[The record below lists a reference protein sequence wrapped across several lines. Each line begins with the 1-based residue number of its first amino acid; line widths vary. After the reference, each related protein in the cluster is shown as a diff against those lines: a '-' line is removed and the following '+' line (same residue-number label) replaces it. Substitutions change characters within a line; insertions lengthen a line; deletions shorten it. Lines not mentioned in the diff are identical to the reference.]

1 MRVPVLPHPVPAA
14 AVLAACLVAA
24 GCSDAGRLPVH
35 PAAGQV
41 LLAGKPV
48 AQALVVLHPE
58 DNAAPDPV
66 RPQATAEPDGTFRL
80 STYETG
86 DGAPAGTYRV
96 TVTRWRSPAKGRGGP
111 A

>member
-1 MRVPVLPHPVPAA
+1 MRVPVSLSTLL
-14 AVLAACLVAA
+14 AVCLGSA
-24 GCSDAGRLPVH
+24 GCGDAGRLPVH

-48 AQALVVLHPE
+48 PQALVVLHPE
-58 DNAAPDPV
+58 GDASPDAV
-66 RPQATAEPDGTFRL
+66 RPQATADADGAFRL

-96 TVTRWRSPAKGRGGP
+96 TVARWRSP
-111 A
+111 